1 MLVHPDARIVPT
13 SLLLH
18 KMGPPEDV
26 GDVDFYALDDG
37 SVVPVNFVRI
47 FCREHPCCI
56 HPQIEAGGMDKTQPW
71 HRSHWTKQQV
81 TFSVMLK
88 VVEKTDE
95 QEREARGT
103 SQAEMPGC
111 GTLGRQPLGPGGRQ
125 MAFEVDPEWGED
137 NIIMFEGF
145 WSMMRA
151 ETRRVNGS
159 SDGFRRSDTEVQGM
173 VVPSQPILDITSD
186 QNDDLRRAIL
196 ADSVRSCAGPNA
208 WGTWRSCFS
217 CRSRW

>member
-71 HRSHWTKQQV
+71 HRSHWTEAQQV

-88 VVEKTDE
+88 VVEDG
-95 QEREARGT
+95 RAGAGGARHA
-103 SQAEMPGC
+103 SQTAMPGC
-111 GTLGRQPLGPGGRQ
+111 GTLGRRPLGPGGRQ
-125 MAFEVDPEWGED
+125 MAFWKWIQNEWGED
-137 NIIMFEGF
+137 NMRIMFEGF
-145 WSMMRA
+145 G
-151 ETRRVNGS
+151 V
-159 SDGFRRSDTEVQGM
+159 
-173 VVPSQPILDITSD
+173 
-186 QNDDLRRAIL
+186 
-196 ADSVRSCAGPNA
+196 
-208 WGTWRSCFS
+208 
-217 CRSRW
+217 